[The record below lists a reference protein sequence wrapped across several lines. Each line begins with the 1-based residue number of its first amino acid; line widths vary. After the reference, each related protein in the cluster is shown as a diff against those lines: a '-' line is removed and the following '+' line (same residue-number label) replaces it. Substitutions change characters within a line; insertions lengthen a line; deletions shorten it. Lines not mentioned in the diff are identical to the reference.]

1 MLKKREVMNMRS
13 VTPMRAAKIGYIV
26 MSSLFCVLGAVLL
39 FTPDASALW
48 IGRLLGIGMI
58 VFGAVKL
65 VGYFSRDLFRLAF
78 EYDLAFG
85 LLLIALGAVTL
96 AHPSDAMSFLCVLL
110 GIPVLA
116 DGLFKLQLA
125 GEAKTLGVWSW
136 IGLGV
141 LAILTCAAGVL
152 LIIHPWAGA
161 RTIVM
166 VMGVSL
172 FMDGVL
178 NLAAALSA
186 AYIARAKRPDSVDV
200 RYHRVDE

>member
-1 MLKKREVMNMRS
+1 MRS
-13 VTPMRAAKIGYIV
+13 TKAVRTGYII
-26 MSSLFCVLGAVLL
+26 MSLVFCALGAVL
-39 FTPDASALW
+39 FCAPAVSARW
-48 IGRLLGIGMI
+48 IGVLLGIGMTA
-58 VFGAVKL
+58 FGAVKL
-65 VGYFSRDLFRLAF
+65 LGFFSRELFGWLF
-78 EYDLAFG
+78 PYDLAF
-85 LLLIALGAVTL
+85 
-96 AHPSDAMSFLCVLL
+96 

-125 GEAKTLGVWSW
+125 GEAKTLGVRSW

-186 AYIARAKRPDSVDV
+186 AHIARAKRPDSVDV

>member
-1 MLKKREVMNMRS
+1 MM
-13 VTPMRAAKIGYIV
+13 
-26 MSSLFCVLGAVLL
+26 VLGIMAICH
-39 FTPDASALW
+39 PD
-48 IGRLLGIGMI
+48 G
-58 VFGAVKL
+58 
-65 VGYFSRDLFRLAF
+65 
-78 EYDLAFG
+78 
-85 LLLIALGAVTL
+85 
-96 AHPSDAMSFLCVLL
+96 AMSFLCVLF

-125 GEAKTLGVWSW
+125 GEAKTLGVGSW

-186 AYIARAKRPDSVDV
+186 AHIARAKRPDSVDV

>member
-1 MLKKREVMNMRS
+1 MRS
-13 VTPMRAAKIGYIV
+13 TKAVRTGYLI
-26 MSSLFCVLGAVLL
+26 MSLVFCALGAVL
-39 FTPDASALW
+39 FCAPAVSARW
-48 IGRLLGIGMI
+48 IGVLLGIGMTA
-58 VFGAVKL
+58 FGAVKL
-65 VGYFSRDLFRLAF
+65 WGFFSRELFGWLF
-78 EYDLAFG
+78 PYDLAFG
-85 LLLIALGAVTL
+85 ILMMVLGIVAIC
-96 AHPSDAMSFLCVLL
+96 HPDGVMSFLCVLF

-125 GEAKTLGVWSW
+125 GEAKTLGVGSW
-136 IGLGV
+136 IGLGA

-186 AYIARAKRPDSVDV
+186 AHIARAKRPDSVDV